1 MAYVYRHI
9 RLDKNEPFYIGI
21 GSDLTYKRANEKTRR
36 NDIWNRIVMIS
47 GYRVEIMVDDISF
60 SDAKKKEIDLIKLY
74 GRKDKNNG
82 TLCNLTDGGDGTKGS
97 ILSDEHKKAISRAQ
111 KGRIIMTPE
120 RRLFLSKIR
129 KGKLFT
135 QEQKDKLKERCKTKN
150 KYFSPELRL
159 YRSNKMKANNPSKN
173 KTGKDGFH
181 FKVNVLVFKG
191 GIFINEY
198 CGVNDTALKLNLKAT
213 KISACILGKR
223 KTHGGYT
230 FERIDI

>member
-97 ILSDEHKKAISRAQ
+97 ILSD
-111 KGRIIMTPE
+111 
-120 RRLFLSKIR
+120 
-129 KGKLFT
+129 
-135 QEQKDKLKERCKTKN
+135 
-150 KYFSPELRL
+150 
-159 YRSNKMKANNPSKN
+159 
-173 KTGKDGFH
+173 
-181 FKVNVLVFKG
+181 
-191 GIFINEY
+191 
-198 CGVNDTALKLNLKAT
+198 
-213 KISACILGKR
+213 
-223 KTHGGYT
+223 
-230 FERIDI
+230 